1 MGFAL
6 MRAVFEGSLIME
18 RTNAISRR
26 NLIGAG
32 LAGLAAGFVNVGPR
46 TAFADA
52 EEAGEPLDLT
62 SLSDED
68 LLALESNLRAEKVR
82 RQMNTA
88 VVPQGYYVAGAD
100 FAAGTYIV
108 TALADGNDH
117 GRDVAVYDTQDQ
129 ENQLS
134 WDYIDGGESV
144 KISLVDGN
152 LLHLTNSDFAL
163 TPFAV
168 DFGTAAS
175 TDAAAQEQPAADA
188 ASTNPDE
195 VTPEFKETMD
205 GYEAF
210 MNSYCDFMVKYTD
223 ATNSGDTTTLLSMT
237 ADYASLIQQEL
248 DWMGKI
254 DAIDENTLSPADAAY
269 YVEVQAR
276 VSQKL
281 IETGVA
287 LG

>member
-1 MGFAL
+1 MSFAL
-6 MRAVFEGSLIME
+6 MRAVFEGSLTME
-18 RTNAISRR
+18 QTNAISRR

-32 LAGLAAGFVNVGPR
+32 LAGLAVAGFAGVGPC
-46 TAFADA
+46 AIAAEA
-52 EEAGEPLDLT
+52 EEAETSLDLT

-88 VVPQGYYVAGAD
+88 VVPQGNYVAGTD
-100 FAAGTYIV
+100 FAAGTYTVSAIV
-108 TALADGNDH
+108 DGDDW
-117 GRDVAVYDTQDQ
+117 GGTVCVYDTQAKD
-129 ENQLS
+129 NQLS
-134 WDYIDGGESV
+134 WDLIDEGSSIKV
-144 KISLVDGN
+144 SLNEGNMLCLDDG
-152 LLHLTNSDFAL
+152 DFAL
-163 TPFAV
+163 TPFTI
-168 DFGTAAS
+168 DFGTS
-175 TDAAAQEQPAADA
+175 TDAASQDQPTTDA
-188 ASTNPDE
+188 SSANPDE

-223 ATNSGDTTTLLSMT
+223 ATDSGDTSALLSMT

-254 DAIDENTLSPADAAY
+254 DAIDENTLSPADDAY
-269 YVEVQAR
+269 YIEVQAR